1 MKNSDQSDIDRD
13 GKGDAC
19 DEDMDNDGI
28 LNKVDNCMR
37 IPNRDQRDTDND
49 GVGDVC
55 DNCPNKY
62 NPKQTDSDQ
71 NGIGDICDGS
81 KDTDKWVSGMIGR
94 DNTTSNKSMSN
105 FHQLSNLYSN
115 VTKYDTS
122 ISTEEYFCQ
131 QIC

>member
-19 DEDMDNDGI
+19 DEDIDNDGI
-28 LNKVDNCMR
+28 LNEVDNCMR
-37 IPNRDQRDTDND
+37 IPNRDQRDSDQD

-55 DNCPNKY
+55 DNCPSKY

-81 KDTDKWVSGMIGR
+81 KDTDK
-94 DNTTSNKSMSN
+94 
-105 FHQLSNLYSN
+105 
-115 VTKYDTS
+115 
-122 ISTEEYFCQ
+122 
-131 QIC
+131 